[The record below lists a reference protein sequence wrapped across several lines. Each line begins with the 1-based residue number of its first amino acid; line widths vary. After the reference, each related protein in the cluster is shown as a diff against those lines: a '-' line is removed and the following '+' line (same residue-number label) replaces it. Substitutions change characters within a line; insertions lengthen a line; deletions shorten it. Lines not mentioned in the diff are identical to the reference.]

1 MLSGV
6 LIKAI
11 GIYVL
16 ARLAFNV
23 FGVTSEELSLFRWL
37 GLASMVLG
45 GFMAVGQKDIK
56 RLFAFSSIS
65 QVGFMILGLGLG
77 TPLGIVGGLYHLVNH
92 SMFKSLLFLNAG
104 SVEYATGIRDLNQ
117 LGGLNSQLPVTG
129 ATSLVGSMSIAGL
142 PPFNGFWS
150 KLIIVLACIQA
161 GYYGI
166 ATVAVLVSIITLAY
180 QLKVQRMAFFA
191 ALPETLKGLRRE
203 PPLMGL
209 AMIILAVGCL
219 ALSLLVLTGFSDPW
233 LIGPAQQVLTT
244 GVFGG

>member
-1 MLSGV
+1 
-6 LIKAI
+6 
-11 GIYVL
+11 
-16 ARLAFNV
+16 
-23 FGVTSEELSLFRWL
+23 
-37 GLASMVLG
+37 
-45 GFMAVGQKDIK
+45 
-56 RLFAFSSIS
+56 
-65 QVGFMILGLGLG
+65 
-77 TPLGIVGGLYHLVNH
+77 
-92 SMFKSLLFLNAG
+92 MFKSLLFLNAG